1 MSCPVCSS
9 AMHNCFTAEIL
20 GKYQAQ
26 YEVCDTCGYLRAHDP
41 YWLEE
46 AYTRAIA
53 NADTGL
59 VMRNIILTNKISRVL
74 FWLTHSK
81 GQGLYLDA
89 AGGYGMLT
97 RMMRDIG
104 FDFYWADKYCENI
117 VSPGFEYSRK
127 LGPCS
132 AVTAIEVL
140 EHVVDPRA
148 FIKEILDFSGA
159 TTLIFTTELY
169 EGEPA
174 LPDDWWYYSFA
185 TGQHIGFFQHR
196 TLQKLANDLGLKF
209 ATANGVHIFARSFTI
224 QFLFNFITN
233 RYFSI
238 FVPFLIRKKL
248 GSKTITDHEMVM
260 SKLGDSKNKK
270 L

>member
-1 MSCPVCSS
+1 M
-9 AMHNCFTAEIL
+9 

-59 VMRNIILTNKISRVL
+59 VMRNITLANKISRVL
-74 FWLTHSK
+74 FWLTDGK
-81 GQGLYLDA
+81 GQDRYLDA

-104 FDFYWADKYCENI
+104 FDFYWADKYCENL
-117 VSPGFEYSRK
+117 VAPGFEYSKK
-127 LGPCS
+127 LGGCS
-132 AVTAIEVL
+132 VVTAIEVL
-140 EHVVDPRA
+140 EHVMDPAA
-148 FIKEILDFSGA
+148 FIKEILDVSQA

-169 EGEPA
+169 QGAP
-174 LPDDWWYYSFA
+174 PKPHDWWYYAFS

-196 TLQKLANDLGLKF
+196 TLQKLADDLGLKF
-209 ATANGVHIFARSFTI
+209 VTANGIHIFSNSLNN
-224 QFLFNFITN
+224 QFLLNFITN
-233 RYFSI
+233 RYVSI
-238 FVPFLIRKKL
+238 FMPFLIRKKL
-248 GSKTITDHEMVM
+248 GSKVMTDHEVM
-260 SKLGDSKNKK
+260 MRKLGRSKRIENHENS